1 MTIMKWLEIKTK
13 LKKVSLMSPGIRLG
27 LTAMENEIATIAF
40 LKDSLNDKL
49 EKPIF
54 SVSMS

>member
-27 LTAMENEIATIAF
+27 LTAMESEIATIAF
-40 LKDSLNDKL
+40 QDSLNDRL
-49 EKPIF
+49 EHHIF
-54 SVSMS
+54 SVLMN